1 MHKISWSLAALLSV
15 TLLAAALRLWQ
26 LDVLPPGFHLDES
39 YQGLEAWRILGEPGY
54 HPFFLRGNFGPLP
67 ANAYLNVATFWLAEQ
82 FGGAAGPVAMRTT
95 SAVVGVLTVLSVY
108 GLAGEIRRL
117 SLSHNKVSGNPAVA
131 TASNSGS
138 SNPTAPAL
146 ILNQPELR
154 SPLPARGEG
163 VWEWGLSPLFPLF
176 ATATL
181 ALMRWHLHFSRMAIE
196 PIYVPLVWTVST
208 WLLLRGWR
216 TRGWLAY
223 AGSGLVLGAGVYT
236 YRGAWIIPLLL
247 ALVVLHLLLM
257 AMRTERL
264 PLAKIIQRLR
274 GPLLAA
280 LVATLLVAP
289 LAWFFFNN
297 PDLFTTR
304 LQQVNIV
311 GETAS
316 PADSTL
322 LGNVAKT
329 ARMFGPALGPL
340 TQLGDLDPRRNLPG
354 APALSWP
361 LAIAF
366 YLGLARCLWGIR
378 RVTFSLPLI
387 GLVGLLLPGVAS
399 EYAPHFHRVLG
410 AVAPTALLVAAG
422 LDWLWQLGAVGSR
435 TGAPWRAR
443 TRPNNLVMRFSSRLL
458 AILLLLGGGLV
469 ESHNY
474 FNRWAKLPALYYAF
488 DEGLWQ
494 IGHALADQPPG
505 TPIYLTPRDM
515 AHPTLAFAWQ
525 TERTELLGSP
535 SAPVSFDGRHIFPLA
550 AQPPGQAE
558 LYAVIE
564 HEDFRTSLLLP
575 GALPA
580 AFVEREFLDDA
591 GDVYARFYAR
601 PAGSAF
607 AWPPDH
613 ALDVTLGDGI
623 TLVGYDVQPEA
634 LRAGEI
640 LYLQLRWLVA
650 DAPAADWTVFTH
662 VRRLDGERVAGQDGQ
677 PGAGSLPMT
686 RWRAGWRILDEYQIA
701 LPADLAPGT
710 YELWT
715 GLYQP
720 SGEQLP
726 ASGEGVRLGR
736 VEILGSE

>member
-1 MHKISWSLAALLSV
+1 MA
-15 TLLAAALRLWQ
+15 LLAAALRLWR
-26 LDVLPPGFHLDES
+26 LDTLPPGFHLDES
-39 YQGLEAWRILGEPGY
+39 YQGLEAWRILTEPDY

-95 SAVVGVLTVLSVY
+95 SAAVGVLTVLSLY
-108 GLAGEIRRL
+108 GLAGEMRRL
-117 SLSHNKVSGNPAVA
+117 LPSHNKASGDPAAA
-131 TASNSGS
+131 TALNSGAVDPTPPASVRHQRGFGS
-138 SNPTAPAL
+138 S
-146 ILNQPELR
+146 
-154 SPLPARGEG
+154 LPARGEG
-163 VWEWGLSPLFPLF
+163 AWGWALSPLFPLF
-176 ATATL
+176 AAATL
-181 ALMRWHLHFSRMAIE
+181 ALMRWHIHFSRMAIE
-196 PIYVPLVWTVST
+196 PIYVPLVWTLST

-216 TRGWLAY
+216 TGSWLAF
-223 AGSGLVLGAGVYT
+223 AGSGLALGLGMYT
-236 YRGAWIIPLLL
+236 YRGAWIIPLLMVL
-247 ALVVLHLLLM
+247 IVLHLLFV
-257 AMRTERL
+257 ATRTEGQSWNAV
-264 PLAKIIQRLR
+264 AKGLR

-289 LAWFFFNN
+289 LAWFFLNN

-311 GETAS
+311 GATAS
-316 PADSTL
+316 PADGTL

-329 ARMFGPALGPL
+329 ARMFGPALGPFG
-340 TQLGDLDPRRNLPG
+340 QPGDPDPRRNLPG

-361 LAIAF
+361 LAILF

-378 RVTFSLPLI
+378 PAKNSVAFSLPLI
-387 GLVGLLLPGVAS
+387 GLAGLLLPGVAS

-410 AVAPTALLVAAG
+410 AAAPTALLCGLG
-422 LDWLWQLGAVGSR
+422 LDWLWQLGTVGSR
-435 TGAPWRAR
+435 TGTPWRAR
-443 TRPNNLVMRFSSRLL
+443 TRPNNVVVYLSSHLL
-458 AILLLLGGGLV
+458 AILLLLGGGLL

-474 FNRWAKLPALYYAF
+474 FNRWAGLPVLYYAF

-494 IGHALADQPPG
+494 LGHALADQPPG
-505 TPIYLTPRDM
+505 TPIFLTPRDM

-525 TERTELLGSP
+525 TQRGHPLDSS

-550 AQPPGQAE
+550 AEPPGQAE

-575 GALPA
+575 GALPD
-580 AFVEREFLDDA
+580 AFIEREFLDAA
-591 GDVYARFYAR
+591 GNVYARFYTR
-601 PAGSAF
+601 PADSEF
-607 AWPPDH
+607 AWSPEQT
-613 ALDVTLGDGI
+613 LDATLGDGI
-623 TLVGYDVQPEA
+623 ALVGYDVQPET
-634 LRAGEI
+634 LRADEV

-662 VRRLDGERVAGQDGQ
+662 VRRLGGGRVAGQDGR
-677 PGAGSLPMT
+677 PGNGSLPTT

-720 SGEQLP
+720 NGEQLP

-736 VEILGSE
+736 IEIMESE

>member
-39 YQGLEAWRILGEPGY
+39 YQGLEAWRILSEPGY

-108 GLAGEIRRL
+108 GLAGEMRRL
-117 SLSHNKVSGNPAVA
+117 EISRIGQTCDPTPSVLIRNQRSL
-131 TASNSGS
+131 
-138 SNPTAPAL
+138 
-146 ILNQPELR
+146 E

-163 VWEWGLSPLFPLF
+163 VGGWGLSPLFPLF
-176 ATATL
+176 AATTL
-181 ALMRWHLHFSRMAIE
+181 ALMRWHVHFSRMAIE

-208 WLLLRGWR
+208 WWLLHGWR
-216 TRGWLAY
+216 TRSWLAY
-223 AGSGLVLGAGVYT
+223 VGSGLVLGAGMYT
-236 YRGAWIIPLLL
+236 YRGAWIIPLLM
-247 ALVVLHLLLM
+247 ALVVLHLLLV
-257 AMRTERL
+257 ATRTESQSWNTIT
-264 PLAKIIQRLR
+264 KRLR

-280 LVATLLVAP
+280 LVATLLIAP
-289 LAWFFFNN
+289 LAWFFLNN

-311 GETAS
+311 GQTAS

-329 ARMFGPALGPL
+329 ARMFGPALGPFD
-340 TQLGDLDPRRNLPG
+340 QPGDPDPRRNLPG

-410 AVAPTALLVAAG
+410 AAAPTALLVAAG
-422 LDWLWQLGAVGSR
+422 LDWLWQLGTVGSR
-435 TGAPWRAR
+435 TGTPWRAR
-443 TRPNNLVMRFSSRLL
+443 TRPDNVVMHLSSHLL
-458 AILLLLGGGLV
+458 AILLLLGGGLL
-469 ESHNY
+469 ENHNY
-474 FNRWAKLPALYYAF
+474 FNRWAELPALYYAF

-494 IGHALADQPPG
+494 LGHALADQPPDMP
-505 TPIYLTPRDM
+505 TYLTPRDM

-525 TERTELLGSP
+525 TQRTEPLDSP
-535 SAPVSFDGRHIFPLA
+535 SAPVSFDGRHVFPLA
-550 AQPPGQAE
+550 AQPLDQAE
-558 LYAVIE
+558 RYAVIE

-575 GALPA
+575 GALPD
-580 AFVEREFLDDA
+580 AFVEREFGDHA
-591 GDVYARFYAR
+591 GDVYARFYVR
-601 PAGSAF
+601 PAGSEF
-607 AWPPDH
+607 AWSPQH
-613 ALDVTLGDGI
+613 AMNVTLDDGI
-623 TLVGYDVQPEA
+623 ALTGYDVQPET

-640 LYLQLRWLVA
+640 LYLQLRWLVE

-662 VRRLDGERVAGQDGQ
+662 VRTLDGERVAGQDGR
-677 PGAGSLPMT
+677 PGAGSLPTT
-686 RWRAGWRILDEYQIA
+686 RWRVGWHILDEYQIA
-701 LPADLAPGT
+701 LPADLEPGA

-720 SGEQLP
+720 DGQQLP
-726 ASGEGVRLGR
+726 ASGEGIRLGR
-736 VEILGSE
+736 VEIWGGA